1 MPLADYIGRYWTGA
15 EVMYGVII
23 AMTFT
28 SVLRGYPGIFAPVVQ
43 RVVFAALFCCIAW
56 GIADGM
62 FYIWERSYLIRQ
74 ENRII
79 ESSRSGGQR
88 GAALSLIGEQLDDTV
103 LRNIP
108 EGDRVQLYEKLSQF
122 LSGVK
127 KREKMSSRE
136 VATILLGTFLLSAG
150 AGVIVVLPFFVID
163 DVGQALVVSNLT
175 GILLLFGIG
184 YMRTLDRGF
193 FSKVLYG
200 FGSSLIGVIIAVIT
214 IVLGG

>member
-28 SVLRGYPGIFAPVVQ
+28 SVLRGYPEISGLIVGKVVA
-43 RVVFAALFCCIAW
+43 AALFCCIAW

-79 ESSRSGGQR
+79 ESSRSAGQKES
-88 GAALSLIGEQLDDTV
+88 ALSLIGEQLDDTV

-108 EGDRVQLYEKLSQF
+108 EDDRFRLYER
-122 LSGVK
+122 LSGFLAGVES
-127 KREKMSSRE
+127 REKMSPRE
-136 VATILLGTFLLSAG
+136 AATIMLGTFLLSAG
-150 AGVIVVLPFFVID
+150 AGAIVVLPFFLID
-163 DVGQALVVSNLT
+163 GAGQALTISNLA

-184 YMRTLDRGF
+184 YTRTRDRNF
-193 FSKVLYG
+193 PSKVLYG
-200 FGSSLIGVIIAVIT
+200 FGSSFIGIIIAVIT
-214 IVLGG
+214 IALGG